1 MSTAARDAGPEPRLD
16 RVVIVGA
23 SLAGLRSAEALRR
36 KGFTGEL
43 ILVGDEVHPPYD
55 RPPLS
60 KEFTAKAMSAES
72 LHLRQNPSLDATWQ
86 LGIPATSLDAAAHM
100 VTLGDG
106 AELGYDGLVI
116 ATGATPRRLPGLP
129 ETAPGLHHLRT
140 VDDALRLR
148 ADLVPGARVVVIGG
162 GFIGAELASTCRE
175 LGLPVTVV
183 TPLPMMVSALG
194 QLSEAAAQRARRHG
208 VEVIEGP
215 GISAVEIDDR
225 VRSVELTDGTRL
237 SADVVVVA
245 IGVRPAVDWVAGSG
259 VLIDSGVVC
268 DDNLAVRGVADA
280 VAAGDVACWPHPALD
295 GELLRLEHWTNAA
308 EQATAAADRLL
319 TGGGR
324 PFAPVP
330 SFWSDQYGVRL
341 QGVGL
346 TGRADEVAVVDG
358 DPSGDQ
364 FVAEYR
370 RAGELVGAISAG
382 DVRAL
387 LPYRREL
394 VKRFAGLALA
404 SQ

>member
-1 MSTAARDAGPEPRLD
+1 MTHERGDARPEPRLG

-72 LHLRQNPSLDATWQ
+72 LHLRQNPTLEATWQ
-86 LGIPATSLDAAAHM
+86 LGVPATSLDGAAHV

-129 ETAPGLHHLRT
+129 GTARGLHHLRT

-148 ADLVPGARVVVIGG
+148 AELVPGTRVVVIGG

-175 LGLPVTVV
+175 LGLDVTVV

-245 IGVRPAVDWVAGSG
+245 IGVRPAVDWLVGSG

-268 DDNLAVRGVADA
+268 DDSLAVRGVADA

-319 TGGGR
+319 TGGT
-324 PFAPVP
+324 AI
-330 SFWSDQYGVRL
+330 
-341 QGVGL
+341 
-346 TGRADEVAVVDG
+346 RAGAVVLER
-358 DPSGDQ
+358 P
-364 FVAEYR
+364 VR
-370 RAGELVGAISAG
+370 RAIAGGGADRSG
-382 DVRAL
+382 RRGGGGRRRSQRGPVR
-387 LPYRREL
+387 R
-394 VKRFAGLALA
+394 
-404 SQ
+404 

>member
-1 MSTAARDAGPEPRLD
+1 MSTAARNDGPEPRLG

-60 KEFTAKAMSAES
+60 KEFTAKAMPAES
-72 LHLRQNPSLDATWQ
+72 LHLRQNPSLEATWQ
-86 LGIPATSLDAAAHM
+86 LGVPATSLDAAAHV

-116 ATGATPRRLPGLP
+116 ATGAAPRRLPGLP
-129 ETAPGLHHLRT
+129 GTARGLHHLRT

-148 ADLVPGARVVVIGG
+148 ADLVPGTRVIVIGG

-175 LGLPVTVV
+175 LGLAVTVV

-237 SADVVVVA
+237 PADVVVVA
-245 IGVRPAVDWVAGSG
+245 IGVRPAVDWLVGSG

-268 DDNLAVRGVADA
+268 DDSLAVRGVADA
-280 VAAGDVACWPHPALD
+280 VAAGDVACWPHPALN

-319 TGGGR
+319 TGGR

-358 DPSGDQ
+358 DASGDQ

-370 RAGELVGAISAG
+370 RAGQLVGAISAG

>member
-1 MSTAARDAGPEPRLD
+1 MSTAARDAGPEPRLG

-60 KEFTAKAMSAES
+60 KEFTAKAMPAES
-72 LHLRQNPSLDATWQ
+72 LHLRQNPSLEATWQ
-86 LGIPATSLDAAAHM
+86 LGVPATSLDAAAHV

-116 ATGATPRRLPGLP
+116 ATGAAPRRLPGLP
-129 ETAPGLHHLRT
+129 GTARGLHYLRT

-148 ADLVPGARVVVIGG
+148 ADLVPGTRVIVIGG

-175 LGLPVTVV
+175 LGLAVTVV

-237 SADVVVVA
+237 PADVVVVA
-245 IGVRPAVDWVAGSG
+245 IGVRPAVDWLVGSG

-268 DDNLAVRGVADA
+268 DDSLAVRGVADA
-280 VAAGDVACWPHPALD
+280 VAAGDVACWPHPALN

-319 TGGGR
+319 TGGR

-358 DPSGDQ
+358 DASGDQ

-370 RAGELVGAISAG
+370 RAGQLVGAISAG